1 MLKDLKE
8 QVWQANLDLAKFK
21 LVILTFGNVSGF
33 DRREGLV
40 AIKPSGVSYEELR
53 PENMIIVDLDGK
65 VAEGKL
71 NPSSDTPSHLEL
83 YKAFSEIGGVSHAHS
98 IYATAFAQAVM
109 EIPCFGTTHADHF
122 NGPVPVTRFLTR
134 TEVEIDYEGNTGKVI
149 VERFARIKPL
159 EMPAVLVAGHGPFS
173 WGRTPD
179 EAVQNNLILETVA
192 KMAILTR
199 LANPKIKDL
208 PGYLLNKHYQRKHG
222 PKAYYG
228 QKRSH
233 QS

>member
-33 DRREGLV
+33 DRRKGLV
-40 AIKPSGVSYEELR
+40 AIKPSGVSYEDLK
-53 PENMIIVDLDGK
+53 PADILVVDLDGK
-65 VAEGKL
+65 VVEGKL
-71 NPSSDTPSHLEL
+71 NPSSDTPSHLKL

-98 IYATAFAQAVM
+98 VYATAFAQAVT
-109 EIPCFGTTHADHF
+109 EIPCLGTTHADHF

-134 TEVEIDYEGNTGKVI
+134 KEVETDYEGNTGKVI
-149 VERFARIKPL
+149 VERFARIKSL

-173 WGRTPD
+173 WGRTPG

-192 KMAILTR
+192 KMALLTR
-199 LANPKIKDL
+199 LASPKIKDL